1 MSIRKGIKVFS
12 LVLSLCL
19 SLYPVSV
26 VIADDEVS
34 QEVTGQT
41 EQPVEE
47 AAAAEDTAADED
59 APADEDTADDEDVA
73 AEPESDGEGEA
84 DAEGEAEAPEDDVE
98 MDIQPDGDAVE
109 PDEEP
114 GISVISNA
122 AIQIDGSASD
132 WDNIHM
138 LSASDA
144 NCIGWAVA
152 KDKNNYYFC
161 MWGESVPLWFDV
173 AYDDGTQ
180 WNANAIQLTWD
191 SSAVKGG
198 WYQDIPGSEAATGGG
213 VTEFSVPADFFS
225 NKNFTITYSGTSVAS
240 ADIPYADENAPLV
253 GGASGEDTDE
263 DIDAEN
269 PDEEDGEEETPVYNG
284 IVIDADFS
292 DWAAVAKAN
301 PESESVGSAAMV
313 FDGDYVYIY
322 LSASINYAVAGA
334 GSHGNGKYEI
344 LTDLGKRLIFQVNN
358 KANNRYC
365 VDNSL
370 VSGVDGIKAAY
381 SDQIWG
387 LDKYEY
393 EIAIPASALPAYN
406 KTISFGLYLGETF
419 IFDVADMQG
428 GEGGAFG
435 GIVYDGQYDDW
446 KFYPHTEIEYATPG
460 THEDVVDGEGALY
473 SENGMLYGHVVTRMA
488 SHLQE
493 GGGEFAYAVTIRVN
507 GEYDFYPCLIAI
519 DSSGN
524 INWSPQ
530 LTGLDYGTYEFYMV
544 DAQSWH
550 TAKTL
555 SELQSD
561 GPDKLFGHMYMTI
574 GPSSDEMEFKMYIDK
589 LAEKFGLDE
598 DDVKMLSAQFGR
610 IGQQW
615 IHTAGTSSAPWT
627 GLGVCFAAVGG
638 TMFWR
643 RRKNRGMAV

>member
-1 MSIRKGIKVFS
+1 MSIRKGTKIFS
-12 LVLSLCL
+12 LCLSLCL
-19 SLYPVSV
+19 VLYPVSV
-26 VIADDEVS
+26 VIADEEEP
-34 QEVTGQT
+34 QEVT
-41 EQPVEE
+41 EQVEQSVEE
-47 AAAAEDTAADED
+47 AVVEEEAVPNDEAAPDETAAD
-59 APADEDTADDEDVA
+59 DTEATV
-73 AEPESDGEGEA
+73 EPESEESKEGEMSVSS
-84 DAEGEAEAPEDDVE
+84 DGEAEVL
-98 MDIQPDGDAVE
+98 
-109 PDEEP
+109 DEEP
-114 GISVISNA
+114 EVSVISNA

-161 MWGESVPLWFDV
+161 MWGNSVPLWFDV
-173 AYDDGTQ
+173 VYDDGTQ

-198 WYQDIPGSEAATGGG
+198 WYQDIPDSAVATGNG
-213 VTEFSVPADFFS
+213 VTEFSVPAGFFS
-225 NKNFTITYSGTSVAS
+225 NQNFTITYSGTSVTS
-240 ADIPYADENAPLV
+240 ADIPSADGSLPSI
-253 GGASGEDTDE
+253 GGASGGDTDE
-263 DIDAEN
+263 DIDAEG
-269 PDEEDGEEETPVYNG
+269 PDEDEEEEIPVYNG
-284 IVIDADFS
+284 IVIDSDFS
-292 DWAAVAKAN
+292 DWAAVAKVN
-301 PESESVGSAAMV
+301 PESESVDSAAMV

-344 LTDLGKRLIFQVNN
+344 LTDLGERLIFQVNN

-365 VDNSL
+365 VDDSL
-370 VSGVDGIKAAY
+370 VSGVDGAKAAY

-387 LDKYEY
+387 LNKYEY
-393 EIAIPASALPAYN
+393 EIAIPTSALPNYN

-419 IFDVADMQG
+419 VFDVADMQG
-428 GEGGAFG
+428 SEGGEFG
-435 GIVYDGQYDDW
+435 GIVYDGQYNDW

-473 SENGMLYGHVVTRMA
+473 SENGLLYGHVVTRMA
-488 SHLQE
+488 PHLQE
-493 GGGEFAYAVTIRVN
+493 GGGEFAYAVTIRAN
-507 GEYDFYPCLIAI
+507 GEHDFYPCLIAI
-519 DSSGN
+519 DSAGN

-555 SELQSD
+555 SELQSGD
-561 GPDKLFGHMYMTI
+561 GPDKLFGQMYMTI
-574 GPSSDEMEFKMYIDK
+574 GPSSDEMEFKVYIDK
-589 LAEKFGLDE
+589 LADKFGLDE
-598 DDVKMLSAQFGR
+598 NDMKMLSAQFGR

-638 TMFWR
+638 TMFCR
-643 RRKNRGMAV
+643 RRKNRGTAV

>member
-12 LVLSLCL
+12 LCLSLCL
-19 SLYPVSV
+19 VLYPVSV
-26 VIADDEVS
+26 VIADEEDP
-34 QEVTGQT
+34 QEVT
-41 EQPVEE
+41 EQVEQSVEE
-47 AAAAEDTAADED
+47 AVVEEDAAAEEEAADE
-59 APADEDTADDEDVA
+59 EVTEEVTAEEEA
-73 AEPESDGEGEA
+73 TAEPESEPEETEASEDGEMSVSSDGEA
-84 DAEGEAEAPEDDVE
+84 VE
-98 MDIQPDGDAVE
+98 L
-109 PDEEP
+109 DEEP
-114 GISVISNA
+114 EISVISNA

-161 MWGESVPLWFDV
+161 MWGNSVPLWFDV
-173 AYDDGTQ
+173 VYDDGTQ

-191 SSAVKGG
+191 ASAVKGG
-198 WYQDIPGSEAATGGG
+198 WYQDIPGSAAATGNG

-225 NKNFTITYSGTSVAS
+225 NQDFTITYSGTSVTS
-240 ADIPYADENAPLV
+240 ADIPSADGSMPSI

-263 DIDAEN
+263 NIDTEN

-284 IVIDADFS
+284 IVIDSDFS
-292 DWAAVAKAN
+292 DWAAVAKVSPA
-301 PESESVGSAAMV
+301 SEAVDSAAMV

-344 LTDLGKRLIFQVNN
+344 ITDLGDRLIFQVNN

-370 VSGVDGIKAAY
+370 VSGVDGVKAAY

-419 IFDVADMQG
+419 IFDVANMQG
-428 GEGGAFG
+428 GEGGVFG

-446 KFYPHTEIEYATPG
+446 KFYPHSEIEYATPG

-473 SENGMLYGHVVTRMA
+473 SEDGLLYGHVVTRM
-488 SHLQE
+488 SPHLQE
-493 GGGEFAYAVTIRVN
+493 GGGEFAYAVTIRAN
-507 GEYDFYPCLIAI
+507 SEYDFYPCLIAI
-519 DSSGN
+519 DESGN

-555 SELQSD
+555 SELQSG

-574 GPSSDEMEFKMYIDK
+574 GPSSDEMEFKVYIDK
-589 LAEKFGLDE
+589 LAEKFGLNE
-598 DDVKMLSAQFGR
+598 DDIKMLSAQFGR

-638 TMFWR
+638 TMFCR
-643 RRKNRGMAV
+643 RRKNRGTAV